1 MNTAGEI
8 YLLFET
14 KKNKDASI
22 PPSML
27 PEILLSSLIV
37 LSTHAASYLLVGERG
52 GEEAVWF
59 LQHAL
64 VNLMI
69 ARMTLSSFVDS
80 LLLMPYCTEE
90 EGAFGRVPISLS
102 ICLHAWHAIRFKMT
116 TDDRIHHLLFLPL
129 IGVPGLLYGWGKCG
143 DVQLFFMC
151 GVPGAILYLLLSARR
166 CGWLTGVDEP
176 LVSCAVNLLVRM
188 PGGLFAWYLLARS
201 ILDAFL
207 FRSADLRLDPPA
219 WALLLQFTLSPINS
233 IGYTVQSLRRLKR
246 RRRRS

>member
-1 MNTAGEI
+1 MVLSEI
-8 YLLFET
+8 F
-14 KKNKDASI
+14 
-22 PPSML
+22 
-27 PEILLSSLIV
+27 LSSMIV
-37 LSTHAASYLLVGERG
+37 LSTHAASFLLVGERG

-64 VNLMI
+64 VNLVI
-69 ARMTLSSFVDS
+69 ARMTLPSFADC

-102 ICLHAWHAIRFKMT
+102 ICLHVWHAIRFRMT
-116 TDDRIHHLLFLPL
+116 ADDRVHHLLFLPM

-151 GVPGAILYLLLSARR
+151 GVPGAILYLLLTARR

-201 ILDAFL
+201 IFASLPTSSEPAI
-207 FRSADLRLDPPA
+207 ALDPPA

-233 IGYTVQSLRRLKR
+233 IGYAVQSLRRLR
-246 RRRRS
+246 RRKRGI